1 MAMDLHTKRSCIGFL
16 FCLLTAVF
24 ISVGWAGGKVC
35 AEDIRV
41 LNASGNLNLPLSV
54 NPFAESEDF
63 SSFLYDNRSGLPTS
77 EANAIAQTGEGFIW
91 IGSYAGLIRHDG
103 NSFERIDS
111 TTGISNVRCL
121 FVDSQDRLWIGTN
134 DSGVFLMEDGDFL
147 KLDNE
152 GPLKSACVR
161 AITEDSNGI
170 IYIGSAV
177 GAAFIDSDLNVTMIP
192 DKQITGQ
199 LVVGLRTDSNDV
211 VYGNTT
217 RGDLFTLKDG
227 ALLTFISSEECSVR
241 NISCLLTDPVNPG
254 FLYLGTT
261 DSKVY
266 YGNPNDGFDNMTVH
280 DIAPLSS
287 PECLEWMDD
296 DLWICAKEGIGILD
310 DDDFHLLDKV
320 PMNNTVCHVMTDYEG
335 NLWFTSRHQGVM
347 KIVPNQFSDLFER
360 YKLPEAVVNSTCM
373 YGQQLF
379 IGTDSGLIV
388 TEGEEAIHSIPL
400 SRAVTASG
408 KDVDASDL
416 IAYLKGAR
424 IRSII
429 RDSKYRLWI
438 STFSSLG
445 LIRYSQGE
453 IVCFTTEDG
462 LSSDIV
468 RTVCEC
474 KDGSI
479 LATTSGGV
487 DVIREDR
494 VTAVYDE
501 ETGLAST
508 EILTIA
514 EGFNH
519 ELFFGSDGS
528 GIFIVT
534 ESGIKHFGVDDG
546 LGSEIILRIKPDK
559 DNDIYWIITSNSLA
573 YMTPDYQ
580 ITTIRQFPYSNNYDL
595 YKNNRGD
602 IWLLSSNGIY
612 VVTEKELLENEEI
625 NPIFFG
631 IHSGLPYVPTPNS
644 YSALTADNYLYVSG
658 TAGVVKVNLDKPFTN
673 LSKIKISLP
682 FIDADGER
690 YYPDDENTF
699 TFRGRLRRITLHPYV
714 FTSSL
719 FDPQISYRLENFEI
733 TDTTVNR
740 TELGSVD
747 YTNLPN
753 GTYFFTMRVK
763 DPVGH
768 TTRTASF
775 RIVKEKLYSDS
786 ASGSIIMNLTSLLFM
801 IGILMYGSLFRKL
814 GRMNVRLFFAMVI
827 TNIVLSSATVLS
839 YLLEVSP
846 FSYVAAIMFLINTVY
861 YAAVVFFAF
870 LLLLYL
876 DSLIYQNDTRF
887 RKIKLLYGIPLLL
900 FTAVL
905 LINLDTGWIFTIE
918 EGNVFHS
925 GPFDELVYV
934 PLIFYLLISL
944 VRAYRIDPY
953 LAFLGFVLIIFQ
965 AIGDILFRNITNA
978 AFTYAMLLVCIY
990 TYAIN
995 HPLDMEAR
1003 YETDH

>member
-1 MAMDLHTKRSCIGFL
+1 MVMDLHTKRSCIRLL
-16 FCLLTAVF
+16 FCLLAAVF
-24 ISVGWAGGKVC
+24 ITVGWTGRKVC
-35 AEDIRV
+35 AEEVRA
-41 LNASGNLNLPLSV
+41 LNASGNLNIPLSV
-54 NPFAESEDF
+54 DPFAENEDF

-77 EANAIAQTGEGFIW
+77 EANAIAQTGEGFLW

-134 DSGVFLMEDGDFL
+134 DSGVFLMADGDFL
-147 KLDNE
+147 KMDSE

-177 GAAFIDSDLNVTMIP
+177 GAAFIDSDLNVSMIP
-192 DKQITGQ
+192 DKRIEGQ
-199 LVVGLRTDSNDV
+199 LVIGLRTDSNDV

-227 ALLTFISSEECSVR
+227 ALLSFISSEECSVK
-241 NISCLLTDPVNPG
+241 NISCLLPDPIHPG
-254 FLYLGTT
+254 FLYIGST

-266 YGNPNDGFDNMTVH
+266 YGNPDDGFDNIAVH

-310 DDDFHLLDKV
+310 GDDFHLLDNV
-320 PMNNTVCHVMTDYEG
+320 PMNNAVCHVMTDYEG
-335 NLWFTSRHQGVM
+335 NLWFTSRHQGIM
-347 KIVPNQFSDLFER
+347 KIVPNQFTDLFGR
-360 YKLPEAVVNSTCM
+360 LKLPETVVNSTCM
-373 YGQQLF
+373 YDQQLF

-388 TEGEEAIHSIPL
+388 AEDEETVRSIPL

-408 KDVDASDL
+408 KDVAASDL
-416 IAYLKGAR
+416 IAYLKGVR

-429 RDSKYRLWI
+429 PDSRDRLWI

-445 LIRYSQGE
+445 LIRYSRGE
-453 IVCFTTEDG
+453 IVCFTKEDG

-474 KDGSI
+474 EDGSI

-487 DVIREDR
+487 NVIREDR

-501 ETGLAST
+501 KSGLTNT
-508 EILTIA
+508 EILTLA
-514 EGFNH
+514 EGFSH
-519 ELFFGSDGS
+519 ELFFGSDGG

-534 ESGIKHFGVDDG
+534 ENGIKHVGVDEG
-546 LGSEIILRIKPDK
+546 LGSEIVLRIKPDK

-580 ITTIRQFPYSNNYDL
+580 ITTIREFPYSNNYDL
-595 YKNNRGD
+595 YKNSMGD
-602 IWLLSSNGIY
+602 VWVLSSNGIY
-612 VVTEKELLENEEI
+612 VVPEQELLENKEI
-625 NPIFFG
+625 DPVFFG
-631 IHSGLPYVPTPNS
+631 IHSGMPCVPTPNS
-644 YSALTADNYLYVSG
+644 YSALTADSYLYIAG
-658 TAGVVKVNLDKPFTN
+658 TAGVVKVNLNKPFTD
-673 LSKIKISLP
+673 LSKLKISLP

-690 YYPDDENTF
+690 FYPDGVRTF
-699 TFRGRLRRITLHPYV
+699 TFRGRLRRLTLHPYV

-719 FDPQISYRLENFEI
+719 LDPQISYRLENFEL

-775 RIVKEKLYSDS
+775 RIIKEKLYSDS

-814 GRMNVRLFFAMVI
+814 GRMNVRLFFGMVI

-839 YLLEVSP
+839 YILEVSP
-846 FSYVAAIMFLINTVY
+846 FSYVAVIMFLVNTVY
-861 YAAVVFFAF
+861 YGAVVFFAF

-876 DSLIYQNDTRF
+876 DNLIYQDGTRF
-887 RKIKLLYGIPLLL
+887 RKVRLLYGIPLFL

-905 LINLDTGWIFTIE
+905 LLNMDTGWIFTIE
-918 EGNVFHS
+918 EGNVFRS
-925 GPFDELVYV
+925 GPFVELVYV
-934 PLIFYLLISL
+934 PLIFYLLFSL
-944 VRAYRIDPY
+944 IRAYRIDPY

-965 AIGDILFRNITNA
+965 VIGDILFRNITNA
-978 AFTYAMLLVCIY
+978 SFTYSLLLVCIY
-990 TYAIN
+990 VFAIN